1 VDAVSDDGSSS
12 SHTLQAQDA
21 SSSSYE
27 LVPAPKKQKG
37 PFGQALSRKK
47 KNFIALDSSSGSSS
61 SSSSTSS
68 SSSSSLGSSYLDSS
82 YASETNFKLSAK
94 PFYKSIRKAY
104 KLLDLKLWAADVNY
118 STRKSIFKSLNEK
131 MKVLLK
137 KTDQCHHGDKI

>member
-1 VDAVSDDGSSS
+1 MDAVSDDGSSS

-61 SSSSTSS
+61 SS

>member
-61 SSSSTSS
+61 SS

>member
-12 SHTLQAQDA
+12 SHTSQAQDA

-61 SSSSTSS
+61 SSSS
-68 SSSSSLGSSYLDSS
+68 SSSLDSSYLDSS

>member
-12 SHTLQAQDA
+12 SHTSQAQDA

-61 SSSSTSS
+61 SSSS
-68 SSSSSLGSSYLDSS
+68 SSSLGSSYLDSS
-82 YASETNFKLSAK
+82 YASKTNFKLSAK

>member
-12 SHTLQAQDA
+12 SHTSQAQDA

-61 SSSSTSS
+61 SSSSSS
-68 SSSSSLGSSYLDSS
+68 SSVVLIWIPL
-82 YASETNFKLSAK
+82 TLLRRILSCPPNLFINPSARHI
-94 PFYKSIRKAY
+94 S
-104 KLLDLKLWAADVNY
+104 
-118 STRKSIFKSLNEK
+118 
-131 MKVLLK
+131 
-137 KTDQCHHGDKI
+137 C